1 VGEREAT
8 AEEVVLHHIAVLP
21 EAGMAPAGVVP
32 VGIEAP
38 VGVPPRIA
46 VLVAGAV
53 EISALL
59 AEPAPVVERWAQRG
73 PEAPRSAHNI
83 SGGP

>member
-8 AEEVVLHHIAVLP
+8 AGEVVLHHIAVLP
-21 EAGMAPAGVVP
+21 AAGMVPAG
-32 VGIEAP
+32 
-38 VGVPPRIA
+38 IA
-46 VLVAGAV
+46 VAVAGAV
-53 EISALL
+53 EISVLV
-59 AEPAPVVERWAQRG
+59 AEPAPEVERRAQRG